1 MKLIVYIFLLFIVI
15 LFSYIGS
22 KKNNTENY
30 INNNNNVYLL
40 RTHVCNEQFYK
51 LWEKIIYEFPIERCF
66 VIYDNTND
74 TIDQIFY
81 DKYKENIILHTLSD
95 CKEKNKFH
103 ESMWYTVETS
113 VCIAYDYIKEKIS
126 FKYMWIIENDIY
138 ADGSLEKCFEI
149 AENIDDDFLATEIIE
164 YENNTDWAHWGK
176 LSGEY
181 ENLELHKQVKLFFPV
196 VRCSIKMLNI
206 LKDNLGKSSGFCEVY
221 FPTLA
226 KNNGLKYSN
235 LPSDMLGNFQY
246 LETVRLSNLPNNNNN
261 KLYHKFVYEMFKNFN
276 DLKI

>member
-1 MKLIVYIFLLFIVI
+1 MKLLIYIFLLIILI

-22 KKNNTENY
+22 KKNIEKY
-30 INNNNNVYLL
+30 INNDYNVYLL

-51 LWEKIIYEFPIERCF
+51 LWEKIINEFPIQRCF

-74 TIDQIFY
+74 TIDETFY
-81 DKYKENIILHTLSD
+81 NKYKENIILHTQTD
-95 CKEKNKFH
+95 CKNINKYH
-103 ESMWYTVETS
+103 ETMWYTVETS
-113 VCIAYDYIKEKIS
+113 VCISYDYIKDKVS

-149 AENIDDDFLATEIIE
+149 AEHIDDDFLATEISE
-164 YENNTDWAHWGK
+164 YEDKKDWAHWGK

-181 ENLELHKQVKLFFPV
+181 ENLELNKQVKSFFPV
-196 VRCSIKMLNI
+196 VRCSIKMLDL
-206 LKDNLGKSSGFCEVY
+206 LKNNLGKSSGFCEIY

-235 LPSDMLGNFQY
+235 LPADMFGNFEY
-246 LETVRLSNLPNNNNN
+246 IETVRLSNLPNNNNN
-261 KLYHKFVYEMFKNFN
+261 KLYHKFIYEMFTSR
-276 DLKI
+276 KIQ